1 MKKLFFA
8 GALCMMLCVCA
19 SGMAG
24 TMFNVCLSKECLTEQ
39 EAANQAIQTKPEGF
53 KVTRQSVIP
62 WNDAGERWSVLVEL
76 ENVSEEAIT
85 IDDTWLIAC
94 NAREEELARWSVPAI
109 DGAFWKTNRTVRPGE
124 RVVLFAGTDEVKTW
138 ITDWET
144 KETVEKTVSPAG
156 LGAVAEKIRQAARL
170 QVRFDARVAS
180 ETKGHLENV
189 EAAKAWIA
197 DGKQHLETT
206 DTFDSEDFVTLSVIV
221 TDREGRM
228 LDALQDSVI
237 HNAGMQKDGR
247 FSAEK
252 ALAPYIGEE
261 MQKDVIFEI
270 EGYKNPQKTV
280 DNPGQI

>member
-19 SGMAG
+19 TGMAG

-62 WNDAGERWSVLVEL
+62 WDDAGERWSVLVEL

-109 DGAFWKTNRTVRPGE
+109 DGAFWKTNRTVRPGK

-197 DGKQHLETT
+197 DGKLHLETT

-280 DNPGQI
+280 DNPR

>member
-19 SGMAG
+19 TGMAG
-24 TMFNVCLSKECLTEQ
+24 MMFNVCLSKECLTEQ

-76 ENVSEEAIT
+76 ENVSEEAIV
-85 IDDTWLIAC
+85 IDNTWLIAC
-94 NAREEELARWSVPAI
+94 NAREEELVRWSVPAI

-138 ITDWET
+138 IADWET

-156 LGAVAEKIRQAARL
+156 LGVVAKKIRQAARL
-170 QVRFDARVAS
+170 QVQFDARVAS

-197 DGKQHLETT
+197 DGKLHLETT
-206 DTFDSEDFVTLSVIV
+206 DAFDPKGFTALSVIV
-221 TDREGRM
+221 TDSEGRM
-228 LDALQDSVI
+228 LDALQDSVAD
-237 HNAGMQKDGR
+237 HLGLLEDGC
-247 FSAEK
+247 FSAWK
-252 ALAPYIGEE
+252 ALAPYITEE
-261 MQKDVIFEI
+261 MGQNAIFEVT
-270 EGYKNPQKTV
+270 GYKIP
-280 DNPGQI
+280 

>member
-39 EAANQAIQTKPEGF
+39 EAANQTIQTKPEGF

-62 WNDAGERWSVLVEL
+62 WDDAGERWSVLVEL

-85 IDDTWLIAC
+85 IDYTWLIAC

-138 ITDWET
+138 IADWET

-156 LGAVAEKIRQAARL
+156 LGAVAKKIRQAARL

-197 DGKQHLETT
+197 DGKLHLETT

-270 EGYKNPQKTV
+270 EGYKIP
-280 DNPGQI
+280 

>member
-19 SGMAG
+19 SGTAG

-39 EAANQAIQTKPEGF
+39 EAANQAIQTKPKGF

-62 WNDAGERWSVLVEL
+62 WDDAGERWSVLVEL

-94 NAREEELARWSVPAI
+94 NAREEKLARWSVPAI

-197 DGKQHLETT
+197 DGKLHLETT
-206 DTFDSEDFVTLSVIV
+206 DAFDPKSFTALSVIV
-221 TDREGRM
+221 TDSEGRM
-228 LDALQDSVI
+228 LDALEDSVAD
-237 HNAGMQKDGR
+237 HPGLLEGGC
-247 FSAEK
+247 FSAWK
-252 ALAPYIGEE
+252 ALAPYITEE
-261 MQKDVIFEI
+261 MGQNAIFEVT
-270 EGYKNPQKTV
+270 GYKIP
-280 DNPGQI
+280 

>member
-19 SGMAG
+19 TGMAG
-24 TMFNVCLSKECLTEQ
+24 TTFNVCLPKECLPEQ

-62 WNDAGERWSVLVEL
+62 WDDAGERWSVLVEL

-94 NAREEELARWSVPAI
+94 NAREEELARWSVPAT

-197 DGKQHLETT
+197 DGKLHLETT
-206 DTFDSEDFVTLSVIV
+206 DAFDPKGFTALSVIV
-221 TDREGRM
+221 TDSEGRM
-228 LDALQDSVI
+228 LDALQDSVAD
-237 HNAGMQKDGR
+237 HPGLLEDGR
-247 FSAEK
+247 FSAWK
-252 ALAPYIGEE
+252 ALAPYITEE
-261 MQKDVIFEI
+261 MGQNAIFEVT
-270 EGYKNPQKTV
+270 GYKIP
-280 DNPGQI
+280 

>member
-19 SGMAG
+19 TGMAG

-62 WNDAGERWSVLVEL
+62 WDDAGERWSVLVEL

-85 IDDTWLIAC
+85 IDDTWLIAY

-197 DGKQHLETT
+197 DGKLHLETT
-206 DTFDSEDFVTLSVIV
+206 DAFDPKGFTALSVIV
-221 TDREGRM
+221 TDSEGRM
-228 LDALQDSVI
+228 LDALQDSVAD
-237 HNAGMQKDGR
+237 HPGLLEDGC
-247 FSAEK
+247 FSAWK
-252 ALAPYIGEE
+252 ALAPYITEE
-261 MQKDVIFEI
+261 MGQNAIFEVT
-270 EGYKNPQKTV
+270 GYKIP
-280 DNPGQI
+280 

>member
-19 SGMAG
+19 TGMAG

-62 WNDAGERWSVLVEL
+62 WDDAGERWSVLVEL

-85 IDDTWLIAC
+85 IDDTQLIAC

-156 LGAVAEKIRQAARL
+156 LGAFAEKIRQAARL
-170 QVRFDARVAS
+170 QVQFDARVAS
-180 ETKGHLENV
+180 EAKGHLENV
-189 EAAKAWIA
+189 EAAKVWIA
-197 DGKQHLETT
+197 DGKLHLETT
-206 DTFDSEDFVTLSVIV
+206 DAFDPKGFTALSVIV
-221 TDREGRM
+221 TDSEGRM
-228 LDALQDSVI
+228 LDALQNSVAD
-237 HNAGMQKDGR
+237 HPGLLEDGR
-247 FSAEK
+247 FSAWK
-252 ALAPYIGEE
+252 ALAPYITEE
-261 MQKDVIFEI
+261 MGQNAIFEVT
-270 EGYKNPQKTV
+270 GYKIP
-280 DNPGQI
+280 

>member
-19 SGMAG
+19 TGMAG
-24 TMFNVCLSKECLTEQ
+24 TTFNVCLSKECLTEQ
-39 EAANQAIQTKPEGF
+39 EAENQAIQTKPEGF

-94 NAREEELARWSVPAI
+94 NARKEEMARWSVPAI
-109 DGAFWKTNRTVRPGE
+109 DGAFWKTNRTVQPGE

-156 LGAVAEKIRQAARL
+156 LGAFAEKIRQAARL
-170 QVRFDARVAS
+170 QVQFDARVAS

-189 EAAKAWIA
+189 EAAKVWIA
-197 DGKQHLETT
+197 DGKLHLETT
-206 DTFDSEDFVTLSVIV
+206 DAFDPKGFTALSVIV
-221 TDREGRM
+221 TDSEGRM
-228 LDALQDSVI
+228 LDALQDSVTD
-237 HNAGMQKDGR
+237 HPGLLEDGC
-247 FSAEK
+247 FSAWK
-252 ALAPYIGEE
+252 ALAPYITEE
-261 MQKDVIFEI
+261 MGQNAIFEVT
-270 EGYKNPQKTV
+270 GYKIP
-280 DNPGQI
+280 

>member
-24 TMFNVCLSKECLTEQ
+24 TMFNVCLSKE
-39 EAANQAIQTKPEGF
+39 AANQTIQTKPEGF

-62 WNDAGERWSVLVEL
+62 WDDAGERWSVLVEL

-138 ITDWET
+138 IADWET

-156 LGAVAEKIRQAARL
+156 LGAVAKKIRQAARL

-197 DGKQHLETT
+197 DGKLHLETT

-270 EGYKNPQKTV
+270 EGYKNPQKIV
-280 DNPGQI
+280 DNPG

>member
-39 EAANQAIQTKPEGF
+39 EAANQAIQTKPKGF

-62 WNDAGERWSVLVEL
+62 WDDAGERWSVLVEL

-94 NAREEELARWSVPAI
+94 NAREEELAHWSVPAI

-138 ITDWET
+138 IADWET

-197 DGKQHLETT
+197 DGKLHLETT
-206 DTFDSEDFVTLSVIV
+206 DAFDPKGFTALSVIV
-221 TDREGRM
+221 TDSEGRM
-228 LDALQDSVI
+228 LDALQDSVAD
-237 HNAGMQKDGR
+237 HPGLLEDGC
-247 FSAEK
+247 FSAWK
-252 ALAPYIGEE
+252 ALAPYITEE
-261 MQKDVIFEI
+261 MGQNAIFEVT
-270 EGYKNPQKTV
+270 GYKIP
-280 DNPGQI
+280 

>member
-39 EAANQAIQTKPEGF
+39 EAANQTIQTKPEGF

-62 WNDAGERWSVLVEL
+62 WDDAGERWSVLVEL

-138 ITDWET
+138 IADWET

-156 LGAVAEKIRQAARL
+156 LSAVAEKIRQAARL

-197 DGKQHLETT
+197 DGKLHLETT
-206 DTFDSEDFVTLSVIV
+206 DAFDPKGFTALSVIV
-221 TDREGRM
+221 TDSEGRM
-228 LDALQDSVI
+228 LDALQDSVAD
-237 HNAGMQKDGR
+237 HPGLLEDGC
-247 FSAEK
+247 FSAWK
-252 ALAPYIGEE
+252 ALAPYITEE
-261 MQKDVIFEI
+261 MGQNAIFEVT
-270 EGYKNPQKTV
+270 GYKIP
-280 DNPGQI
+280 

>member
-53 KVTRQSVIP
+53 KVMRQSVIP
-62 WNDAGERWSVLVEL
+62 WDDAGERWSVLVEL

-124 RVVLFAGTDEVKTW
+124 RVALFAGTDEVKTW
-138 ITDWET
+138 IADWET

-189 EAAKAWIA
+189 ETAKAWIA
-197 DGKQHLETT
+197 DGKLHLETT

-280 DNPGQI
+280 DNPR

>member
-62 WNDAGERWSVLVEL
+62 WDDAGERWSVLVEL

-197 DGKQHLETT
+197 DGKLHLETT
-206 DTFDSEDFVTLSVIV
+206 DAFDPKGFTALSIIV
-221 TDREGRM
+221 TDSEGRM
-228 LDALQDSVI
+228 LDALQDSVAD
-237 HNAGMQKDGR
+237 HPGLLEDGR
-247 FSAEK
+247 FSAWK
-252 ALAPYIGEE
+252 ALAPYITEE
-261 MQKDVIFEI
+261 MGQNAIFEVT
-270 EGYKNPQKTV
+270 GYKIP
-280 DNPGQI
+280 

>member
-19 SGMAG
+19 TGMAG
-24 TMFNVCLSKECLTEQ
+24 TTFNVCLSKECLSEQ

-62 WNDAGERWSVLVEL
+62 WDDAGKRWSVLVEL

-156 LGAVAEKIRQAARL
+156 LSAVAEKIRQAARL

-197 DGKQHLETT
+197 DGKLHLETT
-206 DTFDSEDFVTLSVIV
+206 DAFDPKGFTALSVIV
-221 TDREGRM
+221 TDSEGRM
-228 LDALQDSVI
+228 LDALQDSVAD
-237 HNAGMQKDGR
+237 HPGLLEDGR
-247 FSAEK
+247 FSAWK
-252 ALAPYIGEE
+252 ALAPYITEE
-261 MQKDVIFEI
+261 MGQNAIFEVT
-270 EGYKNPQKTV
+270 GYKIP
-280 DNPGQI
+280 

>member
-62 WNDAGERWSVLVEL
+62 WDDAGERWSVLVEL

-85 IDDTWLIAC
+85 IDDTWLIAY

-144 KETVEKTVSPAG
+144 KETVEKTVSPVG
-156 LGAVAEKIRQAARL
+156 LGAVAKKIRQAARL

-197 DGKQHLETT
+197 DGKLHLETT
-206 DTFDSEDFVTLSVIV
+206 DAFDPKGFTALSVIV
-221 TDREGRM
+221 TDSEGRM
-228 LDALQDSVI
+228 LDALQDSVAD
-237 HNAGMQKDGR
+237 HPGLLEDGC
-247 FSAEK
+247 FSAWK
-252 ALAPYIGEE
+252 ALAPYITEE
-261 MQKDVIFEI
+261 MGQNAIFEVT
-270 EGYKNPQKTV
+270 GYKIP
-280 DNPGQI
+280 

>member
-39 EAANQAIQTKPEGF
+39 EAANQTIQTKPEGF

-62 WNDAGERWSVLVEL
+62 WDDAGERWSVLVEL

-156 LGAVAEKIRQAARL
+156 LGAVAKKIRQAARL

-197 DGKQHLETT
+197 DGKLHLETT
-206 DTFDSEDFVTLSVIV
+206 DAFDPKGFTALSVIV
-221 TDREGRM
+221 TDSEGRM
-228 LDALQDSVI
+228 LDALQDSVAN
-237 HNAGMQKDGR
+237 HPGLLEDGR
-247 FSAEK
+247 FSAWK
-252 ALAPYIGEE
+252 ALAPYITEE
-261 MQKDVIFEI
+261 MGQNAIFEVT
-270 EGYKNPQKTV
+270 GYKIP
-280 DNPGQI
+280 

>member
-39 EAANQAIQTKPEGF
+39 EAANQTIQTKPEGF

-62 WNDAGERWSVLVEL
+62 WDDAGERWSVLVEL

-109 DGAFWKTNRTVRPGE
+109 DGAFWKTDRTVRPGE

-138 ITDWET
+138 IADWET

-156 LGAVAEKIRQAARL
+156 LGAVAKKIRQAARL

-189 EAAKAWIA
+189 ETAKAWIA
-197 DGKQHLETT
+197 DGKLHLETT

-280 DNPGQI
+280 DNPR

>member
-62 WNDAGERWSVLVEL
+62 WDDAGKRWSVLVEL

-124 RVVLFAGTDEVKTW
+124 RVVLFAGTDEVKTC

-156 LGAVAEKIRQAARL
+156 LGAVAKKIRQAARL
-170 QVRFDARVAS
+170 QVQFDARVAS

-197 DGKQHLETT
+197 DGKLHLETT
-206 DTFDSEDFVTLSVIV
+206 DAFDPKGFTALSVIV
-221 TDREGRM
+221 TDSEGRM
-228 LDALQDSVI
+228 LDALQDSVAD
-237 HNAGMQKDGR
+237 HTGLLEDGR
-247 FSAEK
+247 FSAWK
-252 ALAPYIGEE
+252 ALAPYITEE
-261 MQKDVIFEI
+261 MGQNAIFEVT
-270 EGYKNPQKTV
+270 GYKIP
-280 DNPGQI
+280 

>member
-19 SGMAG
+19 SGTAG

-39 EAANQAIQTKPEGF
+39 EAANQAIQTKPKGF

-62 WNDAGERWSVLVEL
+62 WDDAGERWSVLVEL

-94 NAREEELARWSVPAI
+94 NAREEKLARWSVPAI

-197 DGKQHLETT
+197 DGKLHLETT
-206 DTFDSEDFVTLSVIV
+206 DAFDPKGFTALSVIV
-221 TDREGRM
+221 TDSEGRM
-228 LDALQDSVI
+228 LDALQDSVAD
-237 HNAGMQKDGR
+237 HPGLLEDGC
-247 FSAEK
+247 FFAWK
-252 ALAPYIGEE
+252 ALAPYITEE
-261 MQKDVIFEI
+261 MGQNAIFEVT
-270 EGYKNPQKTV
+270 GYKIP
-280 DNPGQI
+280 

>member
-19 SGMAG
+19 SGIAG
-24 TMFNVCLSKECLTEQ
+24 TTFNVCLSKECLTEQ

-62 WNDAGERWSVLVEL
+62 WDDAGERWSVLVEL

-85 IDDTWLIAC
+85 IDYTWLIAY

-138 ITDWET
+138 IADWET

-197 DGKQHLETT
+197 DGKLHLETT
-206 DTFDSEDFVTLSVIV
+206 DAFDPKGFTALSVIV
-221 TDREGRM
+221 TDSEGRM
-228 LDALQDSVI
+228 LDALQDSVAD
-237 HNAGMQKDGR
+237 HPGLLEDGC
-247 FSAEK
+247 FSAWK
-252 ALAPYIGEE
+252 ALAPHITEE
-261 MQKDVIFEI
+261 MGQNAIFEVT
-270 EGYKNPQKTV
+270 GYKIP
-280 DNPGQI
+280 

>member
-62 WNDAGERWSVLVEL
+62 WDDAGERGSVLVEL

-85 IDDTWLIAC
+85 IDDTRLIAC

-138 ITDWET
+138 IADWET
-144 KETVEKTVSPAG
+144 KETVEKTVSPVG

-180 ETKGHLENV
+180 ETKGHLEKV

-197 DGKQHLETT
+197 DGKLHLETT
-206 DTFDSEDFVTLSVIV
+206 DAFDPKGFTVLSVIV
-221 TDREGRM
+221 TDSEGRM
-228 LDALQDSVI
+228 LDALQDSVAD
-237 HNAGMQKDGR
+237 HPGLLEDGC
-247 FSAEK
+247 FSAWK
-252 ALAPYIGEE
+252 ALAPYITEE
-261 MQKDVIFEI
+261 MGQNAIFEVT
-270 EGYKNPQKTV
+270 GYKIP
-280 DNPGQI
+280 

>member
-19 SGMAG
+19 TGMAG

-62 WNDAGERWSVLVEL
+62 WDDAGERWSVLVEL

-85 IDDTWLIAC
+85 IDYTWLIAC

-144 KETVEKTVSPAG
+144 KETVEKAVSPAG

-170 QVRFDARVAS
+170 QVRFDARVAF

-197 DGKQHLETT
+197 DGKLHLETT
-206 DTFDSEDFVTLSVIV
+206 DEFDPEGVVTLSVVV
-221 TDREGRM
+221 TDGDGRM
-228 LDALQDSVI
+228 LDAMQDSVA
-237 HNAGMQKDGR
+237 HNESLVQNGR
-247 FSAEK
+247 FRAEK
-252 ALAPYIGEE
+252 TLAPYVDEKTA
-261 MQKDVIFEI
+261 QSAKFEI
-270 EGYKNPQKTV
+270 TERKKPQKTV
-280 DNPGQI
+280 DKSR

>member
-1 MKKLFFA
+1 MKKLVFA

-19 SGMAG
+19 TGMAG

-62 WNDAGERWSVLVEL
+62 WDDAGERWSVLVEL

-138 ITDWET
+138 ITDWKT

-197 DGKQHLETT
+197 DGKLHLETT
-206 DTFDSEDFVTLSVIV
+206 DAFDPKGFTALSVIV
-221 TDREGRM
+221 TDSEGRM
-228 LDALQDSVI
+228 LDALQDSVAD
-237 HNAGMQKDGR
+237 HPGLLEDGC
-247 FSAEK
+247 FSAWK
-252 ALAPYIGEE
+252 ALAPYITEE
-261 MQKDVIFEI
+261 MGQNAIFEVT
-270 EGYKNPQKTV
+270 GYKIP
-280 DNPGQI
+280 

>member
-62 WNDAGERWSVLVEL
+62 WDDAGERWSVLVEL

-85 IDDTWLIAC
+85 IDDTWLIAY

-138 ITDWET
+138 IADWET

-189 EAAKAWIA
+189 ETAKAWIA
-197 DGKQHLETT
+197 DGKLHLETT
-206 DTFDSEDFVTLSVIV
+206 DAFDPKGFTALSVIV
-221 TDREGRM
+221 TDSEGRM
-228 LDALQDSVI
+228 LDALQDSVAD
-237 HNAGMQKDGR
+237 HPGLLEDGC
-247 FSAEK
+247 FSAWK
-252 ALAPYIGEE
+252 ALAPYITEE
-261 MQKDVIFEI
+261 MGQNAIFEVT
-270 EGYKNPQKTV
+270 GYKIP
-280 DNPGQI
+280 

>member
-19 SGMAG
+19 TGMAG

-39 EAANQAIQTKPEGF
+39 EAANQTIQTKPEGF

-62 WNDAGERWSVLVEL
+62 WDDAGERWSVLVEL

-156 LGAVAEKIRQAARL
+156 LGAVAKKIRQAARL

-197 DGKQHLETT
+197 DGKLHLETT
-206 DTFDSEDFVTLSVIV
+206 DAFDPKGFTALSVIV
-221 TDREGRM
+221 TDSEGRM
-228 LDALQDSVI
+228 LDALQDSVAN
-237 HNAGMQKDGR
+237 HPGLLEDGR
-247 FSAEK
+247 FSAWK
-252 ALAPYIGEE
+252 ALAPYITEE
-261 MQKDVIFEI
+261 MGQNAIFEVT
-270 EGYKNPQKTV
+270 GYKIP
-280 DNPGQI
+280 

>member
-62 WNDAGERWSVLVEL
+62 WDDAGERWSVLVEL

-138 ITDWET
+138 IADWET

-156 LGAVAEKIRQAARL
+156 LDAVAEKIRQAARL
-170 QVRFDARVAS
+170 QVRFDTRVAS

-197 DGKQHLETT
+197 DGKLHLETT
-206 DTFDSEDFVTLSVIV
+206 DAFDPKGFTALSVIV
-221 TDREGRM
+221 TDSEGRM
-228 LDALQDSVI
+228 LDALQDSVAD
-237 HNAGMQKDGR
+237 HPGLLEDGC
-247 FSAEK
+247 FSAWK
-252 ALAPYIGEE
+252 ALAPYITEE
-261 MQKDVIFEI
+261 MGQNAIFEVI
-270 EGYKNPQKTV
+270 GYKIP
-280 DNPGQI
+280 

>member
-62 WNDAGERWSVLVEL
+62 WNDAGKRWSVLVEL

-156 LGAVAEKIRQAARL
+156 LSAVAEKIRQAARL

-180 ETKGHLENV
+180 ETKGHLERV

-197 DGKQHLETT
+197 DGKLHLKTT
-206 DTFDSEDFVTLSVIV
+206 DAFDPKGFTALSVIV
-221 TDREGRM
+221 TDSEGRM
-228 LDALQDSVI
+228 LDALQDSVAD
-237 HNAGMQKDGR
+237 HPGLLEDGR
-247 FSAEK
+247 FSAWK
-252 ALAPYIGEE
+252 ALAPYITEE
-261 MQKDVIFEI
+261 MVQNAIFEVT
-270 EGYKNPQKTV
+270 GYKIP
-280 DNPGQI
+280 

>member
-19 SGMAG
+19 SGIAG

-62 WNDAGERWSVLVEL
+62 WNDAGKRWSVLVEL

-85 IDDTWLIAC
+85 IDDTWLIAY
-94 NAREEELARWSVPAI
+94 NARDEELARWSVPAI

-156 LGAVAEKIRQAARL
+156 LSAVAKKIRQAARL
-170 QVRFDARVAS
+170 QVQFDARVAS
-180 ETKGHLENV
+180 ETKGHLEKV

-197 DGKQHLETT
+197 DGKLHLKTT
-206 DTFDSEDFVTLSVIV
+206 DAFDPKGFTALSVIV
-221 TDREGRM
+221 TDSEGRM
-228 LDALQDSVI
+228 LDALQDSVAD
-237 HNAGMQKDGR
+237 HLGLLEDGR
-247 FSAEK
+247 FSAWK
-252 ALAPYIGEE
+252 ALAPYITEE
-261 MQKDVIFEI
+261 MGQNAIFEVT
-270 EGYKNPQKTV
+270 GYKIP
-280 DNPGQI
+280 

>member
-19 SGMAG
+19 SGTAG

-39 EAANQAIQTKPEGF
+39 EAANQAIQTKPKGF

-62 WNDAGERWSVLVEL
+62 WDDAGERWSVLVEL

-85 IDDTWLIAC
+85 IDDTWLIAY

-138 ITDWET
+138 IADWET

-156 LGAVAEKIRQAARL
+156 LSAVAKKIRQAARL
-170 QVRFDARVAS
+170 QIRFDARVAS

-197 DGKQHLETT
+197 DGKLHLETT
-206 DTFDSEDFVTLSVIV
+206 DAFDPKGFTALSVIV
-221 TDREGRM
+221 TDSEGRM
-228 LDALQDSVI
+228 LDALQDSVAD
-237 HNAGMQKDGR
+237 HPGLLEDGC
-247 FSAEK
+247 FSAWK
-252 ALAPYIGEE
+252 ALAPYITEE
-261 MQKDVIFEI
+261 MGQNAIFEVT
-270 EGYKNPQKTV
+270 GYKIP
-280 DNPGQI
+280 

>member
-156 LGAVAEKIRQAARL
+156 LGAVAKKIRQAARL

-197 DGKQHLETT
+197 DGKLHLETT
-206 DTFDSEDFVTLSVIV
+206 DAFDPKGFTALSVIV
-221 TDREGRM
+221 TDSEGRM
-228 LDALQDSVI
+228 LDALQDSVAD
-237 HNAGMQKDGR
+237 HPGLLEDGR
-247 FSAEK
+247 FSAWK
-252 ALAPYIGEE
+252 ALAPYITEE
-261 MQKDVIFEI
+261 MGQNAIFEVT
-270 EGYKNPQKTV
+270 GYKIP
-280 DNPGQI
+280 

>member
-19 SGMAG
+19 TGMAG

-76 ENVSEEAIT
+76 ENVSEEAIV

-109 DGAFWKTNRTVRPGE
+109 DGAFWKTNKTVRPGE

-156 LGAVAEKIRQAARL
+156 LGVVAKKIRQAARM
-170 QVRFDARVAS
+170 QVQFDARVAS
-180 ETKGHLENV
+180 ETKGHLEKV

-197 DGKQHLETT
+197 DGKPHLETT
-206 DTFDSEDFVTLSVIV
+206 DAFDPKGFTALSVIV
-221 TDREGRM
+221 TDSEGRM
-228 LDALQDSVI
+228 LDALQDSVAD
-237 HNAGMQKDGR
+237 HPGLLEDGC
-247 FSAEK
+247 FSAWK
-252 ALAPYIGEE
+252 ALAPYITEE
-261 MQKDVIFEI
+261 MGQNAIFEVT
-270 EGYKNPQKTV
+270 GYKIP
-280 DNPGQI
+280 

>member
-62 WNDAGERWSVLVEL
+62 WDDAGERWSVLVEL

-94 NAREEELARWSVPAI
+94 NARKEELARWSVPAI

-138 ITDWET
+138 IADWET

-197 DGKQHLETT
+197 DGKLHLETT
-206 DTFDSEDFVTLSVIV
+206 DAFDPKGFTALSVIV
-221 TDREGRM
+221 TDSEGRM
-228 LDALQDSVI
+228 LDALQDSVAD
-237 HNAGMQKDGR
+237 HPGLLEDGR
-247 FSAEK
+247 FSAWK
-252 ALAPYIGEE
+252 ALAPYITEE
-261 MQKDVIFEI
+261 MVQNEIFEVT
-270 EGYKNPQKTV
+270 GYKIP
-280 DNPGQI
+280 

>member
-19 SGMAG
+19 TGMAG

-138 ITDWET
+138 IADWET

-170 QVRFDARVAS
+170 QVRFGARVAS

-197 DGKQHLETT
+197 DGKLHLETT
-206 DTFDSEDFVTLSVIV
+206 DAFDPKGFTALSVIV
-221 TDREGRM
+221 TDSEGRM
-228 LDALQDSVI
+228 LDALQDSVAD
-237 HNAGMQKDGR
+237 HPGLLEDGR
-247 FSAEK
+247 FSAWK
-252 ALAPYIGEE
+252 ALAPYITEE
-261 MQKDVIFEI
+261 MGQNAIFEVT
-270 EGYKNPQKTV
+270 GYKIP
-280 DNPGQI
+280 

>member
-19 SGMAG
+19 TGMAG

-76 ENVSEEAIT
+76 ENVSEEAIV

-156 LGAVAEKIRQAARL
+156 LGVVAEKIRQAARM
-170 QVRFDARVAS
+170 QVQFDARVAS
-180 ETKGHLENV
+180 ETKGHLEKV

-197 DGKQHLETT
+197 DGKLHLETT
-206 DTFDSEDFVTLSVIV
+206 DAFDPKGFTALSVIV
-221 TDREGRM
+221 TDSEGRM
-228 LDALQDSVI
+228 LDALQDSVAD
-237 HNAGMQKDGR
+237 HPGLLEDGC
-247 FSAEK
+247 FSAWK
-252 ALAPYIGEE
+252 ALAPYITEE
-261 MQKDVIFEI
+261 MGQNAIFEVT
-270 EGYKNPQKTV
+270 GYKIP
-280 DNPGQI
+280 

>member
-62 WNDAGERWSVLVEL
+62 WDDAGERWSVLVEL

-109 DGAFWKTNRTVRPGE
+109 DGAFWKTNRTVRSGE

-197 DGKQHLETT
+197 DGKLHLETT
-206 DTFDSEDFVTLSVIV
+206 DAFDPKGFTVLNVIV
-221 TDREGRM
+221 TDSEGRM
-228 LDALQDSVI
+228 LDALQDSVAD
-237 HNAGMQKDGR
+237 HPGLLEDGC
-247 FSAEK
+247 FSAWK
-252 ALAPYIGEE
+252 ALAPYITEE
-261 MQKDVIFEI
+261 MGQNAIFEVT
-270 EGYKNPQKTV
+270 GYKIP
-280 DNPGQI
+280 

>member
-19 SGMAG
+19 SGTAG

-39 EAANQAIQTKPEGF
+39 EAANQAIQTKPKGF

-62 WNDAGERWSVLVEL
+62 WDDAGERWSVLVEL

-85 IDDTWLIAC
+85 IDDTWLIAY
-94 NAREEELARWSVPAI
+94 NAREEELERWSVPAI

-138 ITDWET
+138 IADWET
-144 KETVEKTVSPAG
+144 KETVEKTVSLAG

-197 DGKQHLETT
+197 DGKLHLETT
-206 DTFDSEDFVTLSVIV
+206 DAFDPKGFTALSVIV
-221 TDREGRM
+221 TDSEGRM
-228 LDALQDSVI
+228 LDALQDSVAD
-237 HNAGMQKDGR
+237 HPGLLEDGC
-247 FSAEK
+247 FSTWK
-252 ALAPYIGEE
+252 ALAPYITEE
-261 MQKDVIFEI
+261 MGQNAIFEVT
-270 EGYKNPQKTV
+270 GYKIP
-280 DNPGQI
+280 

>member
-19 SGMAG
+19 TGMAG

-76 ENVSEEAIT
+76 ENVSEEAIV

-94 NAREEELARWSVPAI
+94 NAREEELVRWSVPAI

-138 ITDWET
+138 IADWET

-156 LGAVAEKIRQAARL
+156 LGAVAKKIRQAARL

-180 ETKGHLENV
+180 ETKGHLERV

-197 DGKQHLETT
+197 DGKLHLETT
-206 DTFDSEDFVTLSVIV
+206 DAFDPKGFTALSVIV
-221 TDREGRM
+221 TDSEGRM
-228 LDALQDSVI
+228 LDALQDSVAD
-237 HNAGMQKDGR
+237 HPSLLEDGR
-247 FSAEK
+247 FSAWK
-252 ALAPYIGEE
+252 ALAPYITEE
-261 MQKDVIFEI
+261 MGQNAIFEVT
-270 EGYKNPQKTV
+270 GYKIP
-280 DNPGQI
+280 

>member
-19 SGMAG
+19 TGMAG

-62 WNDAGERWSVLVEL
+62 WDDAGERWSVLVEL

-85 IDDTWLIAC
+85 IDYTWLIAC

-109 DGAFWKTNRTVRPGE
+109 DGAFWKTNRTVWPGE

-156 LGAVAEKIRQAARL
+156 LGAVAKKIRQAARL

-197 DGKQHLETT
+197 DGKLHLETT
-206 DTFDSEDFVTLSVIV
+206 DAFDPKGFTALSVIV
-221 TDREGRM
+221 TDSEGRM
-228 LDALQDSVI
+228 LDALQDSVAD
-237 HNAGMQKDGR
+237 HPGLLEDGC
-247 FSAEK
+247 FSAWK
-252 ALAPYIGEE
+252 ALAPYITEE
-261 MQKDVIFEI
+261 MGQNAIFEVT
-270 EGYKNPQKTV
+270 GYKIP
-280 DNPGQI
+280 